1 MDFEESTKFGK
12 AVHLETWLIFL
23 RFHPYTGPVYKKVPV
38 VEGDA

>member
-1 MDFEESTKFGK
+1 MDFEE
-12 AVHLETWLIFL
+12 VHLETWLIFL